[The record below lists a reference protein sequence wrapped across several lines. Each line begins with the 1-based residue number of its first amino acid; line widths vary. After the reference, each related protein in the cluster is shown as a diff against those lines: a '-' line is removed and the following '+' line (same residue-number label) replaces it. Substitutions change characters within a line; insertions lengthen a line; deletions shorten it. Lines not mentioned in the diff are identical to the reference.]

1 MSDKHWQEVM
11 KLAEEHGFIVQAYGG
26 AAILAT
32 HANQK
37 EHYGEEEYLR
47 IQRMNGRK
55 QVKLCNLMYAE
66 NVGKSGNAK

>member
-1 MSDKHWQEVM
+1 MS
-11 KLAEEHGFIVQAYGG
+11 LAQKYGFIVQAYGG

-47 IQRMNGRK
+47 IQRMNGGK
-55 QVKLCNLMYAE
+55 QVNKYA
-66 NVGKSGNAK
+66 